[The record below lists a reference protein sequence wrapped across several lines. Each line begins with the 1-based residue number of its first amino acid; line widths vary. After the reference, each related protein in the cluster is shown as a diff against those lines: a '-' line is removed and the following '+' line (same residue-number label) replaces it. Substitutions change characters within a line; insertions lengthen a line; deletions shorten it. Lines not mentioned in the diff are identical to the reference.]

1 MHTLTLSTL
10 PHTWLID
17 VDGTVLR
24 HNGYKSG
31 RDDLLPGVADLW
43 ARIPD
48 GDFIVLLTARAE
60 AERVSTLAVFDRNG
74 LRFDCAIFGLPA
86 GERVLINDSKPSGV
100 QTAVAINVKRDVG
113 LSGVSVV
120 LDPML

>member
-24 HNGYKSG
+24 HNGYQSG
-31 RDDLLPGVADLW
+31 QDDLLPGVEDLW
-43 ARIPD
+43 ASIPD

-60 AERVSTLAVFDRNG
+60 TERASTLAVFDRNG
-74 LRFDCAIFGLPA
+74 LHFDCAIFGLPT

-100 QTAVAINVKRDVG
+100 QTAVAVNVKRDVG
-113 LSGVSVV
+113 LSGVRVV

>member
-1 MHTLTLSTL
+1 MQTLTLSTL

-31 RDDLLPGVADLW
+31 QDDLLPGVADLW
-43 ARIPD
+43 ARIPED
-48 GDFIVLLTARAE
+48 DFIVLLTARTE
-60 AERVSTLAVFDRNG
+60 AERASTLAVFDQNG
-74 LRFDCAIFGLPA
+74 LRFDCAIFGLPT

-100 QTAVAINVKRDVG
+100 QTALAVNVKRDCG

-120 LDPML
+120 LDPRL